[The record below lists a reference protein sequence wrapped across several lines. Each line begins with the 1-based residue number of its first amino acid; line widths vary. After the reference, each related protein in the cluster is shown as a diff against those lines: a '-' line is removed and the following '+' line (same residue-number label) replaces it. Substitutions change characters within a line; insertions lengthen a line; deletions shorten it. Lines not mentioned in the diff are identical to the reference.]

1 MYASKRR
8 TIPINVS
15 IWMEQGVTVRKE
27 TASSGLLPNN
37 TRSNVFLSR
46 KFYSD
51 MLNLSSE
58 RHRKLARCDYNK
70 KMFLKNQRHKA
81 EIGMPGLLPY
91 VFTRDYFFIVYCIL
105 FRYIKQH
112 QEEENENDQDS
123 RILPTVQSVAIQ
135 SMMMKS
141 IPKKQNKSSNRQQI
155 SLERINRLS
164 QPKGRRFDPSSKD
177 HIRSNMMKNVN
188 AHDLF
193 ENIDK
198 TSHRNFSKSKE
209 SEMSINDRRF
219 QKLIYLFSE
228 MHEREPTSIQS
239 VKSVIQSN
247 TSLQSDTPK
256 NVSAIEYENQSDL
269 FNHSSYNET
278 DSYLIEACV

>member
-1 MYASKRR
+1 
-8 TIPINVS
+8 
-15 IWMEQGVTVRKE
+15 MEQGVTVRKE

-70 KMFLKNQRHKA
+70 KIFLKNQRHKA

-91 VFTRDYFFIVYCIL
+91 VFTWYSFFIVYSIL

-112 QEEENENDQDS
+112 QEEENEDDQNS

-135 SMMMKS
+135 SMMKS
-141 IPKKQNKSSNRQQI
+141 MSKKQNKSSNRQQI
-155 SLERINRLS
+155 SLERINQLS
-164 QPKGRRFDPSSKD
+164 QPRGRRFNPSSKD
-177 HIRSNMMKNVN
+177 HIRPNMMKNVN

-209 SEMSINDRRF
+209 QEMSINDKRF

-247 TSLQSDTPK
+247 ASLQSDTPK
-256 NVSAIEYENQSDL
+256 NVSTIEYENQSDL